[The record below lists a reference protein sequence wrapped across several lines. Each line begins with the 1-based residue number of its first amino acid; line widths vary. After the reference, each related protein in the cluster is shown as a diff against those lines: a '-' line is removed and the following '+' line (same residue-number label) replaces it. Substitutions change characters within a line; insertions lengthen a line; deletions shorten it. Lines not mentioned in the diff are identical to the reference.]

1 MNTSDKITFDNTEI
15 AFSDKSKWDLR
26 RMHFLFS
33 TMNYPFIAS
42 MGIWLTLVAIKLRL
56 PVKGMIKKTI
66 FNQFC
71 GGESLKDSKET
82 IAKLSQSNIKSIL
95 DYSAEGEDSDAG
107 FEANKLELLSALDFA
122 KGSDDIPTGV
132 MKLSALIKNELLEK
146 VQKGDELSE
155 LEKGNYEHF
164 KSMVEEICQKAY
176 DTNKYLFIDA
186 EESWIQD
193 AIDDLTYDMM
203 RKFNKER
210 VCIFNT
216 YQLYRVDSLENLKNA
231 HEELKKE
238 GVLLGAKLVRGAYM
252 EKERER
258 AEEMGYP
265 DPIQPNKSA
274 SDKAYD
280 EAIKFCI
287 ENLETMAI
295 CAGTH
300 NEASSAYL
308 YELMEK
314 HGIAKNDPRV
324 YFAQLFGMSDNISY
338 QLADKQYNIAKY
350 LPYGAL
356 EKVMPYLIRRA
367 NENTSMSGQ
376 SSREFSL
383 VKKEMKRRKD
393 LSKSL

>member
-1 MNTSDKITFDNTEI
+1 MKISNKITFDNTEI

-26 RMHFLFS
+26 RMYFLFS
-33 TMNYPFIAS
+33 TMNFPIIANF
-42 MGIWLTLVAIKLRL
+42 GIWLTLLAIKLRL
-56 PVKGMIKKTI
+56 PVRGMIKSTI

-71 GGESLKDSKET
+71 GGESLKDSKAT

-95 DYSAEGEDSDAG
+95 DYSAEGEDSDVG

-122 KGSDDIPTGV
+122 DGSDDIPTGV
-132 MKLSALIKNELLEK
+132 MKLSALIKNDLLEK
-146 VQKGDELSE
+146 VQKGDELSDD
-155 LEKGNYEHF
+155 EKEKYEHF
-164 KSMVEEICQKAY
+164 KKSVEEICQKAF
-176 DTNKYLFIDA
+176 DANKYLFIDA
-186 EESWIQD
+186 EETWIQD
-193 AIDDLTYDMM
+193 AIDELTYDMM
-203 RKFNKER
+203 RKFNTER

-216 YQLYRVDSLENLKNA
+216 YQLYRVDSLQNLKTA
-231 HEELKKE
+231 HEALKAE

-258 AEEMGYP
+258 AEKMGYK
-265 DPIQPNKSA
+265 DPIQPDKPA
-274 SDKAYD
+274 SDQAYD
-280 EAIKFCI
+280 EAIEYCI
-287 ENLETMAI
+287 QNLGTMAI

-300 NEASSAYL
+300 NETSSAYL

-314 HGIAKNDPRV
+314 YEIAKGDPRV

-338 QLADKQYNIAKY
+338 HLADKQYNIAKY

-376 SSREFSL
+376 TSREFSL
-383 VKKEMKRRKD
+383 VKKEMRRRKR
-393 LSKSL
+393 